1 MDQIGALEPPTPG
14 TVDVRA
20 TLAPVFGDRDHAR
33 KMLGA
38 IPVPTLVLETPA
50 SPVDDAEEVAAGI
63 ADHVVV
69 RLDSGDPGTVAA
81 AVADWWVTTRSRATP
96 G

>member
-1 MDQIGALEPPTPG
+1 M
-14 TVDVRA
+14 RA

-38 IPVPTLVLETPA
+38 IPVPTLVIETPA
-50 SPVDDAEEVAAGI
+50 SPVDDAEDVASVI

-81 AVADWWVTTRSRATP
+81 AVTDWWLTTRSRVTP